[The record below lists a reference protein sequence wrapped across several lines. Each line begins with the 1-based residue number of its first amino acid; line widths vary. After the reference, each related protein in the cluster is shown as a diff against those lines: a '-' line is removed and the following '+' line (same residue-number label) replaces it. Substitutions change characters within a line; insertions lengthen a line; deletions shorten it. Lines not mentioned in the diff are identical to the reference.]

1 MKVVKTK
8 RTGLVRWTGEK
19 TLIGLFPFL
28 DFLFRRNL
36 HPAFN
41 ESFDLKLEEE
51 RWVQDS
57 LLQNK
62 MGRLR
67 RWKCSEKC
75 LKREGGG
82 GGPYFYPIQKCGM
95 VGRTFGQTNVA
106 VALENV
112 KAERALSRFGKILF
126 LTWSIY
132 GQYMT
137 FFQGWSG
144 KNHPNIAAETSPDLC
159 G

>member
-19 TLIGLFPFL
+19 TLIGLFDL
-28 DFLFRRNL
+28 SIIFRRNL

-57 LLQNK
+57 LFQN
-62 MGRLR
+62 MMRRLR

-75 LKREGGG
+75 FKREEGAGRCHTFT
-82 GGPYFYPIQKCGM
+82 PSKNVIWLDARSAIPIN
-95 VGRTFGQTNVA
+95 F
-106 VALENV
+106 ALENV
-112 KAERALSRFGKILF
+112 KAERALSWFGKILF
-126 LTWSIY
+126 LTWSIS
-132 GQYMT
+132 GQDMT

-159 G
+159 C